1 MSTSMLKMIGGIIA
15 IAIAFVMFPIV
26 LDAADTIL
34 GTANISTY
42 TGLES
47 VVKVSPLI
55 VFVGLLFGGG
65 FSLFSGIKGL
75 KKGD

>member
-1 MSTSMLKMIGGIIA
+1 MSSTMMKMIGGIIA

-26 LDAADTIL
+26 LDAANTIL

-65 FSLFSGIKGL
+65 FALFSGIKGL
-75 KKGD
+75 KK

>member
-1 MSTSMLKMIGGIIA
+1 VSSSMMKMIGGIVA

-26 LDAADTIL
+26 LDAANTIL

-65 FSLFSGIKGL
+65 FALFSGIKGY
-75 KKGD
+75 KK